1 MPRLGSY
8 TTYDSPTAR
17 QAEALEFLQQ
27 EFEAIGGRV
36 REIQNPHDFGS
47 YPSFEIDYPAQLED
61 IDTEPIDEVSEEEQ
75 EQIDSKELWH
85 EQAQAIERAYSE
97 KFSEV
102 L

>member
-1 MPRLGSY
+1 MARLGTY
-8 TTYDSPTAR
+8 TTYDCPTAR
-17 QAEALEFLQQ
+17 EEEAREFLQA
-27 EFEAIGGRV
+27 EFLKIGGAV
-36 REIQNPHDFGS
+36 RTVSNPHDFGS
-47 YPSFEIDYPAQLED
+47 YPSFEIDYPAHLED